1 MENNGK
7 SLKRLF
13 YSMRPEMDALK
24 LDSSA
29 FDDRAGNLT
38 RGTYGPVQYRTNRQ
52 VTPNLIFTQFDALK
66 ATKEI

>member
-1 MENNGK
+1 
-7 SLKRLF
+7 
-13 YSMRPEMDALK
+13 MRPEMDALK